1 MKSSLQMQRVY
12 EINDFE
18 KAKRWPRTLATYY
31 RNGMQNFHLLR
42 LQRQTIFRNLND
54 TQKKYIDFLMRQSN

>member
-42 LQRQTIFRNLND
+42 I
-54 TQKKYIDFLMRQSN
+54 